1 MTIPAISRLM
11 RAPRAAIGC
20 LVSLALLFSAVSCR
34 SASFPP
40 QAPSTPAQTTNYPA
54 RIVSLVPSVT
64 ELLYEVGAGSA
75 LVGVTVNDTFP
86 PQVEKLPKVGDQT
99 IDPERLLSL
108 KPDLVVLDS
117 EFNKDQETF
126 QRLGLNVL
134 ALRSKRLS
142 DIGDNLRVLGRRL
155 GHEQNGMKAAE
166 RFEKAL
172 KEIPRSNSQQRV
184 LVEIWGSPLM
194 TVGAE
199 TLPDDLLQEMGL
211 TNAYA
216 DQKGYFQVD
225 PEDVVTRRPGIV
237 ILPAAKLTDH
247 SVAAG
252 LLRKAGVPVK
262 VIVLDGDTFT
272 NPTPRVLQGLRKIS
286 NELSSVD

>member
-1 MTIPAISRLM
+1 MVLATASCSPT
-11 RAPRAAIGC
+11 AP
-20 LVSLALLFSAVSCR
+20 
-34 SASFPP
+34 PK
-40 QAPSTPAQTTNYPA
+40 TPAAARNTNAPT
-54 RIVSLVPSVT
+54 RVVSLVPSVT
-64 ELLYEVGAGSA
+64 ELIYEVGAGSA

-117 EFNKDQETF
+117 EFNKDQEKF

-142 DIGDNLRVLGRRL
+142 DIGDNLRILGRRL
-155 GHEQNGMKAAE
+155 GHEHEGLKAAE
-166 RFEKAL
+166 TFEKAL
-172 KEIPRSNSQQRV
+172 GETSKLGPKEKV

-199 TLPDDLLQEMGL
+199 TLPDDLLRQMGL

-225 PEDVVTRRPGIV
+225 PEDVVIRRPGIV
-237 ILPAAKLTDH
+237 ILPAAKLTDQ
-247 SVAAG
+247 SAAAA

-272 NPTPRVLQGLRKIS
+272 NPTTRVLQGIRKIS
-286 NELSSVD
+286 DELSSVR